1 MFAIIE
7 AQGKQ
12 YKVQEGSIIKLDS
25 WLPQEE
31 EKVVFDRVLM
41 WKKDDALEVGKPYV
55 EGARVTGKV
64 LRRGK
69 DKKVV
74 VFKYKPKVNYRKK
87 TGHRQP
93 ITLVRIEKI
102 EGE

>member
-31 EKVVFDRVLM
+31 EEVVLIEC
-41 WKKDDALEVGKPYV
+41 LCGK
-55 EGARVTGKV
+55 R
-64 LRRGK
+64 
-69 DKKVV
+69 
-74 VFKYKPKVNYRKK
+74 
-87 TGHRQP
+87 
-93 ITLVRIEKI
+93 
-102 EGE
+102 